1 MYELTDSLALKLQSA
16 QGTATKYGLGGYV
29 TIDPIQGGQII
40 TQGPHLPQ
48 HTFANALTTAITT
61 AVAPNF
67 VTNFAYIFFAVIFT
81 GISVSEPSTT
91 NKINYQLAKYFI
103 SASTVEQCPPDTCL
117 EVAFV
122 GRSNAGKSSA
132 INELTSQTKLAR
144 TSKTP
149 GRTQLLNYF
158 ELAPER
164 YLVDL
169 PGFGYAAVPLD
180 VKRKWQKQLEKYLEQ
195 RKSLQGLVH
204 MMDIRHPFK
213 EFDDII
219 VQWCLNAD
227 MPLHILLT
235 KSDKLT
241 FGAARTVL
249 LETQKTV
256 EEHAQLITVQLFSA
270 LKHKGVDELKARL
283 NVWLTPAT
291 VETESDSPASAVM
304 APTLAPTLT
313 ADIVE

>member
-1 MYELTDSLALKLQSA
+1 MDK
-16 QGTATKYGLGGYV
+16 
-29 TIDPIQGGQII
+29 P
-40 TQGPHLPQ
+40 
-48 HTFANALTTAITT
+48 
-61 AVAPNF
+61 
-67 VTNFAYIFFAVIFT
+67 
-81 GISVSEPSTT
+81 EPPAS
-91 NKINYQLAKYFI
+91 INYQLAHYFI

-132 INELTSQTKLAR
+132 INVLTSQNKLAR

-195 RKSLQGLVH
+195 RKSLQGLVLL
-204 MMDIRHPFK
+204 MDIRHPFK
-213 EFDDII
+213 DFDE
-219 VQWCLNAD
+219 VMVKWCQNAQ

-235 KSDKLT
+235 KADKLT
-241 FGAARTVL
+241 HGAATTTL
-249 LETQKTV
+249 LQTRKSLQ
-256 EEHAQLITVQLFSA
+256 EHGERVTVQLLSA
-270 LKHKGVDELKARL
+270 LKHQGVDELRKHL
-283 NVWLTPAT
+283 DSWLIKPEAI
-291 VETESDSPASAVM
+291 EEEKTE
-304 APTLAPTLT
+304 
-313 ADIVE
+313 IEKN